1 MGLFVPVA
9 ARMATGALLLTL
21 FLASPSV
28 AQTPDPGAVLGGVL
42 AINVDCQDT
51 FLQPPYARVD
61 RVTCLVQDISRD
73 SVGVPGERGFGPSPH
88 RVTIEVVARNESS
101 NATGWQV
108 LVSNP
113 LIQLYG
119 GDIIPFDI
127 IAQAT
132 PVITTQEYHFDVI
145 ARYTGPGGHNQTVVV
160 PMSAEVDNYDFAL
173 LSWVTGTQVQKAGQD
188 DIVTFSIIIE
198 NTGVY
203 PDYYRVSATS
213 DDDLQVIAAPT
224 VYVPAGESRIVNVTV
239 LTPHGKLYEQG
250 RTASIN
256 IKVTSGTGSSSYT
269 ATGSLQIRG
278 SYIPIYWIPLFLVGA
293 VSAGVLVRG
302 SRESRELRR
311 LEKGRPRPVA
321 LTPRQEV
328 LLAEM
333 RKAQPEAYK
342 EKRQS
347 LDVVYKERLA
357 DYRAHRKERAAAD
370 REQAK
375 LARAEFLARKKAM
388 KAERKEQKRAKKA
401 AKKQAKIDAKA
412 AKKEAKIL
420 AKKEKVLQKK
430 KAKLEKKQ
438 AKIDKKQ
445 AKIDAKAAKAQAK
458 ADKAAARE
466 AKKAEKAAAKAAKQ
480 QK

>member
-9 ARMATGALLLTL
+9 ARMATGALLLIL

-28 AQTPDPGAVLGGVL
+28 AQAPPDPETLLGGVL

-61 RVTCLVQDISRD
+61 RVTCVVQDISRD

-88 RVTIEVVARNESS
+88 RVTIEVVARNASS
-101 NATGWQV
+101 NTTGWQV

-119 GDIIPFDI
+119 GDIIPFDV

-132 PVITTQEYHFDVI
+132 PTINAQDYHFDVV
-145 ARYTGPGGHNQTVVV
+145 ARYAGPGGHNQTVVV

-173 LSWVTGTQVQKAGQD
+173 VSWVSGTQVQKAGQD

-203 PDYYRVSATS
+203 PDYYRVSAAS
-213 DDDLQVIAAPT
+213 DELQVIAPPT
-224 VYVPAGESRIVNVTV
+224 VYVPAGGSSIVNITA

-250 RTASIN
+250 RSAMVN
-256 IKVTSGTGSSSYT
+256 IKVTSGTGSGVYT
-269 ATGSLQIRG
+269 TTGSLQIRG
-278 SYIPIYWIPLFLVGA
+278 SYIPVYWIPLFLVGA

-302 SRESRELRR
+302 SRESREMRH

-333 RKAQPEAYK
+333 RKAQPDAYK
-342 EKRQS
+342 EKRRS

-357 DYRAHRKERAAAD
+357 DFRDHRKERAAQD
-370 REQAK
+370 REEAK
-375 LARAEFLARKKAM
+375 LARAEFLARKKEM
-388 KAERKEQKRAKKA
+388 KAQRKEQKRAKKA

-412 AKKEAKIL
+412 AKKEAKLL
-420 AKKEKVLQKK
+420 AKKEKVLNKK

-438 AKIDKKQ
+438 AKADKKQ

-458 ADKAAARE
+458 LDKAAARE

-480 QK
+480 KK